1 MTIQH
6 APIRST
12 DIAPIDDQPLL
23 YQFCRIV
30 MPGNKVLGEDMFR
43 LVHFQGQDGVSEL
56 FEYQLELHGDSD
68 PTGVSIDFSTII
80 GRPITVAIA
89 STPFA
94 DGEVAHQAFLRA
106 MDGEDPAARY
116 AVFNGIVAGFAID
129 MPGVYRIVM
138 RPAAWRMSLTNR
150 YRIFTQ
156 KSVTQVLMQLCR
168 DHAVDASFEGLL
180 GPQNLASARV
190 QDWLQAGET
199 DLDILRRLLGKAHIY
214 YYFRH
219 AAGRHVMVFDNR
231 PVYPEAMPGD
241 APLYYTYTSTDALGR
256 HEGDVVPQYSYQQQ
270 MGITGVGGVF
280 TSQIDAWDVDQPSRP
295 LADWAD
301 FRGESRDDIG
311 ALPFHQYKIVAYGF
325 SDDQVR
331 EFARATELAMHT
343 ANLQLEGASQC
354 PLLRVGH
361 RFTLKTL
368 GQYVRPELDG
378 KEFVVTHLQ
387 HDANLDGDYRN
398 QFSATPSAGLIAQ
411 VGIQDTQQGT
421 VLARVCTPAGD
432 GTVRHWPYYIPD
444 DFSLGRQWMEDRL
457 STVQPRLNAKGVYVR
472 FSTDDDS
479 VDPVWVKLAAHMQ
492 TIPEVGC
499 TVWVTRG
506 NDESETPEIQNIVQA
521 DGTRTVTDTTWTA
534 HSSVGNS
541 YSTSYGDNRS
551 VRFGQP
557 WSPGDVDNAVR
568 LVETAYARGA
578 FRDASYSR
586 GGSYGYSES
595 EQHEQ
600 GMLSESY
607 SYGSTYSN
615 FWGKESKSFSATGRS
630 YHESVTGDCDPAL
643 ASTEADDADAKA
655 AVSAVRSL
663 VIGDSYSNSTNR
675 GDTKSVALYDGD
687 LSSET
692 THTGKIDTKTT
703 VEGTTRNESTHKAKV
718 TSVNEI
724 YADSDNTSK
733 VTGTSTNRST
743 HHIVHNITTIDA
755 QSSSTAIGASNS
767 NDAVGVSNSNS
778 ATGVSNRNSVLGANI
793 DLSLQGATNAV
804 SLTGI
809 HNGATVTGMSNTV
822 SVVGQ
827 SNTVEVVGSSTKV
840 EIAGPGATFSMKSD
854 QAKIDLDGPVMQIPV
869 IVLVL

>member
-23 YQFCRIV
+23 FQFCRIQ
-30 MPGNKVLGEDMFR
+30 MPGGRVLGEDMFR
-43 LVHFQGQDGVSEL
+43 LVRFQGQDSVSEL

-68 PTGVSIDFSTII
+68 PAGTRIDFSAII
-80 GRPITVAIA
+80 GRPVTVAIA
-89 STPFA
+89 STPFD
-94 DGEVAHQAFLRA
+94 DGGVAHQAFLRA
-106 MDGEDPAARY
+106 LDGDDPAARFSI
-116 AVFNGIVAGFAID
+116 FNGIVAGFAID

-168 DHAVDASFEGLL
+168 EHAIDASFDGLQ
-180 GPQNLASARV
+180 GRQNLASARV

-199 DLDILRRLLGKAHIY
+199 DLDVLRRLLGKAHIY
-214 YYFRH
+214 YYFVH
-219 AAGRHVMVFDNR
+219 AAGRHTMVFDNR
-231 PVYPEAMPGD
+231 PTYPESMPGN
-241 APLYYTYTSTDALGR
+241 APLYYTYTSLDALGS
-256 HEGDVVPQYSYQQQ
+256 HDSDVVPQYSYQQQ
-270 MGITGVGGVF
+270 MGISGVGGVF
-280 TSQIDAWDVDQPSRP
+280 SSQIDAWDVDQPGRP

-301 FRGESRDDIG
+301 FRADSRSDTG

-325 SDDQVR
+325 SDAQVR
-331 EFARATELAMHT
+331 EYARATELAMHT

-361 RFTLKTL
+361 RFTLKTI
-368 GQYVRPELDG
+368 GQQVRPELEG
-378 KEFVVTHLQ
+378 QEFVVTHLQ
-387 HDANLDGDYRN
+387 HDASLDGEYHN
-398 QFSATPSAGLIAQ
+398 QFSATPATGLIAQ

-432 GTVRHWPYYIPD
+432 GAVRHWPYYIPD
-444 DFSLGRQWMEDRL
+444 DFSLGRQWLDDSL
-457 STVQPRLNAKGVYVR
+457 SDVQPRLNAKGVYVR
-472 FSTDDDS
+472 FATDDTS
-479 VDPVWVKLAAHMQ
+479 VAPVWVKLAAHMQ

-506 NDESETPEIQNIVQA
+506 NDESETPEIQSIVQG
-521 DGTRTVTDTTWTA
+521 DGSRTVTDSTWTA

-541 YSTSYGDNRS
+541 YSTSYGDSRS

-557 WSPGDVDNAVR
+557 WSRGDVDTAVR
-568 LVETAYARGA
+568 LVETAYARGL

-595 EQHEQ
+595 EQRER

-607 SYGSTYSN
+607 SYGSTYNNS
-615 FWGKESKSFSATGRS
+615 WAKESKSFGATGRS
-630 YHESVTGDCDPAL
+630 YHESITGKYDTSLSSSEASDPDAL
-643 ASTEADDADAKA
+643 N
-655 AVSAVRSL
+655 AVSASRSE
-663 VIGDSYSNSTNR
+663 VWGDSYANSASH
-675 GDTKSVALYDGD
+675 GKTKSISLYDGD

-692 THTGKIDTKTT
+692 THTGKVESTTT
-703 VEGTTRNESTHKAKV
+703 VDGTSTSTSTHKAKV
-718 TSVNEI
+718 TSTTTI
-724 YADSDNTSK
+724 KADSDNTSTI
-733 VTGTSTNRST
+733 TGTSTNRST
-743 HHIVHNITTIDA
+743 HNIVHNFSTISA

-778 ATGVSNRNSVLGANI
+778 ATGVSNRNSVQGASI

-804 SLTGI
+804 SVTGM
-809 HNGATVTGMSNTV
+809 HNAANVTGMSNTV
-822 SVVGQ
+822 NVVGE
-827 SNTVEVVGSSTKV
+827 SNTVEVTGSSTRV
-840 EIAGPGATFSMKSD
+840 EIAGPGASFSMKSD
-854 QAKIDLDGPVMQIPV
+854 QAKIDLDGPVMQIPI

>member
-23 YQFCRIV
+23 YQFCRIQ
-30 MPGNKVLGEDMFR
+30 MPGGKVLGEDMFR
-43 LVHFQGQDGVSEL
+43 LVRFQGQDSVSDL

-68 PTGVSIDFSTII
+68 PAGTRIDFSTII
-80 GRPITVAIA
+80 GRPVTVAIA
-89 STPFA
+89 STPFD
-94 DGEVAHQAFLRA
+94 DGDVAHQAFLRA
-106 MDGEDPAARY
+106 LEGDDPAARY
-116 AVFNGIVAGFAID
+116 SLFNGIVAGFAID

-168 DHAVDASFEGLL
+168 EHAIDASFDGLQ

-199 DLDILRRLLGKAHIY
+199 DLEVLRRLLGKAHIY

-219 AAGRHVMVFDNR
+219 AAGRHTMVFDNR
-231 PVYPEAMPGD
+231 PTYPAAMPGD

-256 HEGDVVPQYSYQQQ
+256 HESDVVPQYSYQQQ

-280 TSQIDAWDVDQPSRP
+280 STQIDAWDVDQPGRP

-301 FRGESRDDIG
+301 FRADSRSDIG

-325 SDDQVR
+325 SDAQVR

-368 GQYVRPELDG
+368 GQHVRPELEG
-378 KEFVVTHLQ
+378 QEFVVTHLQ
-387 HDANLDGDYRN
+387 HDASLDGEYHN

-432 GTVRHWPYYIPD
+432 GAVRHWPYYIPD
-444 DFSLGRQWMEDRL
+444 DFSLGRQWLEDSL
-457 STVQPRLNAKGVYVR
+457 SGVQPRLNAKGVYIR
-472 FSTDDDS
+472 FATDDDS

-506 NDESETPEIQNIVQA
+506 NDESETPEIQSIVQG
-521 DGTRTVTDTTWTA
+521 DGSRVVTDSTWTA

-557 WSPGDVDNAVR
+557 WSAGDVDNAVR
-568 LVETAYARGA
+568 LVETAYARGL

-595 EQHEQ
+595 EQREQ

-615 FWGKESKSFSATGRS
+615 FWGKESKSFGATGRS
-630 YHESVTGDCDPAL
+630 YHESVTGKCDPSL
-643 ASTEADDADAKA
+643 SSTEASDPDALA
-655 AVSAVRSL
+655 AVSASRS
-663 VIGDSYSNSTNR
+663 VVWGDSYSNSASHGN
-675 GDTKSVALYDGD
+675 TKAVSLYDGNLVTD
-687 LSSET
+687 S
-692 THTGKIDTKTT
+692 THTGDVDSTT
-703 VEGTTRNESTHKAKV
+703 SVAGASNSTTTYTGAVTNTATFLSDSNNTTTISGTSNNISTHNIVNNLTAITAQ
-718 TSVNEI
+718 TS
-724 YADSDNTSK
+724 A
-733 VTGTSTNRST
+733 
-743 HHIVHNITTIDA
+743 TTIGA
-755 QSSSTAIGASNS
+755 TTSSDAIGASN
-767 NDAVGVSNSNS
+767 NNSV
-778 ATGVSNRNSVLGANI
+778 TGASNRNSAIGASI
-793 DLSLQGATNAV
+793 DTTAVGTSNAISATGMHNAV
-804 SLTGI
+804 S
-809 HNGATVTGMSNTV
+809 ATGMSSTV
-822 SVVGQ
+822 SVIGE
-827 SNTVEVVGSSTKV
+827 SNVVEVVGSSTRV

-854 QAKIDLDGPVMQIPV
+854 QAKIDLDGPVMQIP
-869 IVLVL
+869 IIILVM